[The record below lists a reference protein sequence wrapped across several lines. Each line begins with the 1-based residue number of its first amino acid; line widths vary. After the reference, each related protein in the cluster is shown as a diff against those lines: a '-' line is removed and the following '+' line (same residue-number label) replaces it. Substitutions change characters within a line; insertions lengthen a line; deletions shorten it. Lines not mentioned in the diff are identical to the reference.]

1 MSMLDTRESPAGTA
15 PAADPPAGGTRRK
28 RHPGVWIGVTALVVV
43 ALFPVWWIVTSAVTP
58 AGRLLT
64 SPPNYFPKHFTFNN
78 FSRLADQ
85 IPIGQALLN
94 SILLAVLSSVIAVA
108 LSYLAA
114 YAFAR
119 YTFPGS
125 SAILVLL
132 LLSSALPQ
140 VATVIP
146 LFQLYG
152 NLNLIDTVQ
161 GLILLLSSMLT
172 PFTVWI
178 LTTFIRRV
186 PIDIEDAAR
195 IDGAGFFRIIIRVT
209 GPLTAPAI
217 ATMLV
222 INFVL
227 SWNEVFFPLIFAQSP
242 QSQPLALGL
251 LNLSASV
258 ANAGRPWDLLSA
270 LTVILIVPVI
280 IVVIAFEPFIT
291 RGLAAGAD
299 K

>member
-1 MSMLDTRESPAGTA
+1 MSMVDTREVPAGTV
-15 PAADPPAGGTRRK
+15 PPAGPPLNVPKKK
-28 RHPGVWIGVTALVVV
+28 RHPGVWIGVTALVVL
-43 ALFPVWWIVTSAVTP
+43 ALFPVWWILTSAVTP

-64 SPPNYFPKHFTFNN
+64 SPPSYFPRHFTLGN
-78 FSRLADQ
+78 FSKLAEQ
-85 IPIGQALLN
+85 LPIGQALLN
-94 SILLAVLSSVIAVA
+94 SILLAVLSSVLAVG

-125 SAILVLL
+125 NAILVLL

-146 LFQLYG
+146 LFQMYSD
-152 NLNLIDTVQ
+152 LNLTDTIQ
-161 GLILLLSSMLT
+161 GLVLLLSSMLT

-186 PIDIEDAAR
+186 PMDIEDAAR
-195 IDGAGFFRIIIRVT
+195 IDGAGFFRIVFRVT

-222 INFVL
+222 INFVQ
-227 SWNEVFFPLIFAQSP
+227 SWNEVFFPLIFAQTP
-242 QSQPLALGL
+242 QSQPLSLGL

-270 LTVILIVPVI
+270 LTVILVVPVI

>member
-1 MSMLDTRESPAGTA
+1 M
-15 PAADPPAGGTRRK
+15 
-28 RHPGVWIGVTALVVV
+28 
-43 ALFPVWWIVTSAVTP
+43 
-58 AGRLLT
+58 
-64 SPPNYFPKHFTFNN
+64 
-78 FSRLADQ
+78 
-85 IPIGQALLN
+85 
-94 SILLAVLSSVIAVA
+94 
-108 LSYLAA
+108 
-114 YAFAR
+114 
-119 YTFPGS
+119 
-125 SAILVLL
+125 
-132 LLSSALPQ
+132 
-140 VATVIP
+140 
-146 LFQLYG
+146 
-152 NLNLIDTVQ
+152 
-161 GLILLLSSMLT
+161 
-172 PFTVWI
+172 
-178 LTTFIRRV
+178 
-186 PIDIEDAAR
+186 DIEDAAR
-195 IDGAGFFRIIIRVT
+195 IDGAGFFRIIFRVT

-227 SWNEVFFPLIFAQSP
+227 SWNEVFFPLIFAQTP

>member
-1 MSMLDTRESPAGTA
+1 
-15 PAADPPAGGTRRK
+15 
-28 RHPGVWIGVTALVVV
+28 VTALVVV
-43 ALFPVWWIVTSAVTP
+43 ALFPVWWIVTSAITP

-64 SPPNYFPKHFTFNN
+64 SPPSYFPKHFTLNN

-94 SILLAVLSSVIAVA
+94 SVLLAVLSSVIAVA

-186 PIDIEDAAR
+186 PVDIEDAAR